1 MVGTTLITALR
12 AEAGRSCEFQA
23 KPVYILLIHSK
34 TCLKKKSKKSRDGGE
49 GELTEEE
56 TKLRALKNQV

>member
-34 TCLKKKSKKSRDGGE
+34 TCLKKKK
-49 GELTEEE
+49 
-56 TKLRALKNQV
+56 

>member
-34 TCLKKKSKKSRDGGE
+34 TCLKKKVRRAGMGGR
-49 GELTEEE
+49 GS
-56 TKLRALKNQV
+56 